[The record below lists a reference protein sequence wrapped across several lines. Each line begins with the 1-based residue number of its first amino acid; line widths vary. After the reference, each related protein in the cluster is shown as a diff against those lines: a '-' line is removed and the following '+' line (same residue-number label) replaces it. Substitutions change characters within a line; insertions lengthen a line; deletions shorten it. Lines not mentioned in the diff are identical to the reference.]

1 MKPPR
6 WAVALSAAVAVM
18 AATVPA
24 APAMAAT
31 GPTAAADA
39 SPARWTAAWG
49 AAMQRPTPGTADNGP
64 NWSVKGFDD
73 HTLRQVVR
81 MTVAGSHVRIRLSN
95 VYGTRPLAIAGARVG
110 RSAGGAMVWPDSS
123 RPVTFAG
130 KPSAAIPPGKELV
143 SDPVALTVSPLER
156 LAVSVRVHGATGPA
170 TFHRF
175 TTATSYR
182 AHGDHLGDANAGA
195 FGEATSA
202 WYYLTGV
209 EVDNPAAT
217 VVAFGDSLVDGVG
230 SSAGADVRFVDQLAE
245 RLGTGDRPLATVNA
259 GIAGNSLLSGSPCYG
274 DRATDR
280 FRRDVLDRP
289 GVRAVIV
296 HLGANDLGLPQVGG
310 ACVGSAGKVTLQR
323 LIDGH
328 RALIEAA
335 HARGVKAV
343 GVTIPPLRGA
353 LFPFWNEEVEKARI
367 GLNRWIRSGGA
378 YDAVLDADRAM
389 ADPAAAG
396 RSRPGYLF
404 IDGLH
409 PDDAGH
415 HAIAAALDLGATTG
429 WER

>member
-1 MKPPR
+1 MKSPR

-18 AATVPA
+18 AAIVPA
-24 APAMAAT
+24 
-31 GPTAAADA
+31 AAADA
-39 SPARWTAAWG
+39 GAAAWTAAWG

-64 NWSVKGFDD
+64 NWSVEGFDG
-73 HTLRQVVR
+73 HTLRQVIR
-81 MTVAGSHVRIRLSN
+81 MTVAGPSVRIRLSN
-95 VYGTRPLAIAGARVG
+95 LYGTRPLLIAGARVG
-110 RSAGGAMVWPDSS
+110 RSAGGAAVWPGSA

-130 KPSAAIPPGKELV
+130 KPSAAVPPGKELV
-143 SDPVALTVSPLER
+143 SDPVALTVAPLER
-156 LAVSVRVHGATGPA
+156 LAVSLRVRGATGPA

-182 AHGDHLGDANAGA
+182 AHGDHLGDAAPGA

-209 EVDNPAAT
+209 EVEGAAAT

-230 SSAGADVRFVDQLAE
+230 STAGADVRFVDQLAE
-245 RLGTGDRPLATVNA
+245 RLGTGERPLATVNA
-259 GIAGNSLLSGSPCYG
+259 GIAGNSLLSASPCYG
-274 DRATDR
+274 DRALDR

-310 ACVGSAGKVTLQR
+310 ACVGPAAEVTLRR

-328 RALIEAA
+328 RALIAAA

-353 LFPFWNEEVEKARI
+353 LFPFWNERVEEARA

-396 RSRPGYLF
+396 RSRPGFLF

-415 HAIAAALDLGATTG
+415 HAIAAALAESATKG
-429 WER
+429 LRR